1 MLILTDSS
9 LRGEHST
16 SDVIKTLLMPSIFL
30 GQQNLP
36 LKVHRE
42 LMVDDSVNLIINFM
56 HRFPLQQHLEKTVGL
71 IHVT

>member
-1 MLILTDSS
+1 MFILTDSS

-16 SDVIKTLLMPSIFL
+16 SDVIKALLMPSIFL

-56 HRFPLQQHLEKTVGL
+56 PLQQHLEKTVGL